1 MVLWDGSPHP
11 WFGPDQPPCCLMSS
25 IDDATGTIV
34 AAQFFPFEGTE
45 GYLWL
50 LRRIVARY
58 GIPLSMYM
66 DCHSS
71 LKRNDSHW
79 TLEEELA
86 GRQTPT
92 QVGQAIAALGIHPI
106 FALSPQAKGRIER
119 LFETL
124 QDRLAAELDLAKVK
138 TLEGG
143 NRFLPGF
150 LRDFNRKFSVPAAQ
164 AEKGWRSV
172 PEGLDIER
180 AISFHYPTRV
190 GLDNTVRV
198 GDLVIDIRPGPQGR
212 SYARA
217 QVEVRQLLDG
227 SWRVYYKNDLIARHA
242 SGAIREPIR
251 ALPRNRSG
259 GPSPKSPHWVYRAS
273 AQPIYDDPFR

>member
-25 IDDATGTIV
+25 VDDARGSVV
-34 AAQFFPFEGTE
+34 AARFFPFEGTE

-50 LRRIVARY
+50 LRHIVRRY
-58 GIPLSMYM
+58 GIPISMYM

-79 TLEEELA
+79 TLEEEFA

-92 QVGQAIAALGIHPI
+92 QVGQAISALGIHPI

-124 QDRLAAELDLAKVK
+124 QDRLVAELDLAKAK
-138 TLEGG
+138 TLEAG
-143 NRFLPGF
+143 NKFLPAF
-150 LRDFNRKFSVPAAQ
+150 LRDFNRKFSVPPAQ
-164 AEKGWRSV
+164 AEKAWRSV
-172 PEGLDIER
+172 PEGLDIDR
-180 AISFHYPTRV
+180 AISFHYPTKV

-198 GDLVIDIRPGPQGR
+198 GDLVMDIRPGPQGR

-217 QVEVRQLLDG
+217 RVEVRQLLDG
-227 SWRVYYKNDLIARHA
+227 SWRVYYNNGLIARHP
-242 SGAIREPIR
+242 STAIREPIR

-273 AQPIYDDPFR
+273 AQPIYDGPFR